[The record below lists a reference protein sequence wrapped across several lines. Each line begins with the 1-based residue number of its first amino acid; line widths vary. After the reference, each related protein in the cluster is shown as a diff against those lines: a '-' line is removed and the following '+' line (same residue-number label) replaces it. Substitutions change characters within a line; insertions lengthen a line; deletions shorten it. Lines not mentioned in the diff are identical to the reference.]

1 MDLAKIESQTRKSS
15 SPYILPIL
23 LLLTLGALFVH
34 GYHPYVEDAEIYLP
48 GVERIL
54 NPQLFPMGREF
65 FSSHAHLTLFPNL
78 IALSVRVMHL
88 PFDVVLFLWHVAS
101 IFLLLLGCWQ
111 LASLCFT
118 SSRARWAAVGM
129 VAALLTL
136 PVAGTALYIM
146 DQYLNPRNLAAFA
159 SVFAVARTLEKKY
172 ARALLWLAFAAVV
185 HPLMWVYPFSFCA
198 LLAVMRHFESRR
210 EAQLA
215 SEKLALVS
223 SCLLLQFP
231 LNPKTTLAYQEAAH
245 RHAFHYIQNWAWYEI
260 LGLVAPIALF
270 WWFSRIAQ
278 KKSWE
283 NVQRLCRALIIYDVV
298 YIVAAVLIDLPA
310 RFEALA
316 RFQPLRNL
324 HLLYIL
330 MLVIAGGMLGEFVLR
345 NRVWRWL
352 ALFLPLS
359 AGMFAAQRALFPVSA
374 IVEWPGAAPKN
385 PWAQAFLWIRENT
398 PESATFALDPDYMH
412 IRGEEEVGF
421 RCLAQRSRMAD
432 DVKDN
437 GVVSMFPP
445 LAEEW
450 WTQVQAQRP
459 WKNLTLENLEQLK
472 TRYGVYWVVTQPP
485 GVAGL
490 ECPYQNVVARVCRLP

>member
-1 MDLAKIESQTRKSS
+1 MEPAKIESQTRRLSR
-15 SPYILPIL
+15 PHILLVL
-23 LLLTLGALFVH
+23 LLLTLGSLFVH

-78 IALSVRVMHL
+78 IALSVQVTRL
-88 PFDVVLFLWHVAS
+88 PFDVVLFLWHAAS
-101 IFLLLLGCWQ
+101 IFMLLLGCWQ

-172 ARALLWLAFAAVV
+172 ARAFLWLAFAALV
-185 HPLMWVYPFSFCA
+185 HPMMWVYPFSFCG
-198 LLAVMRHFESRR
+198 LLVVLRWFESRR

-215 SEKLALVS
+215 SEKVAVAS

-231 LNPKTTLAYQEAAH
+231 LNPKTTLAYHEAAQ

-260 LGLVAPIALF
+260 LGLVAPVALL
-270 WWFSRIAQ
+270 WWFDRIAQ
-278 KKSWE
+278 RKNWT
-283 NVQRLCRALIIYDVV
+283 NVQRLCRGLIIYDVV
-298 YIVAAVLIDLPA
+298 YIVAALIIDLPK

-345 NRVWRWL
+345 NRVGRWL
-352 ALFLPLS
+352 ALFLPMS

-385 PWAQAFLWIRENT
+385 PWAQTFLWIRENT
-398 PESATFALDPDYMH
+398 PESAIFALDPDYMH
-412 IRGEEEVGF
+412 VPREEEIGF
-421 RCLAQRSRMAD
+421 RCLARRSRMAD

-459 WKNLTLENLEQLK
+459 WKDLTLEDLEQLK
-472 TRYGVYWVVTQPP
+472 ARNGVYWIVTQQPE
-485 GVAGL
+485 VAGL
-490 ECPYQNVVARVCRLP
+490 ECPYQNAVARVCRLP